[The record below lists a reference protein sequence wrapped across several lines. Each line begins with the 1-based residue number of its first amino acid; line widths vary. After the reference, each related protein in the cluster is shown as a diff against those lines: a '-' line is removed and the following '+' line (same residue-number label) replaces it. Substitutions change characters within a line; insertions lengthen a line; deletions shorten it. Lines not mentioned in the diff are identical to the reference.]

1 MLFSALGGLCGSGGT
16 TAFLGRKP
24 GFFRSSEFF
33 FICLLVFCCP
43 YLCLYY
49 VAIQGTPTLVLCLC
63 GAQRITRLQ
72 LVVCLWDGKAQGEWV
87 EVIRKISMVHYFSSK
102 WNPCHRFSYMLKHR
116 NPCESVLPPCVF
128 FIKVLQVCLTTLWC
142 PVSYLMTSSYLSD
155 SETKSKERSASTS
168 GGRSWQ
174 RNGLTLPPF
183 WSESCPCKTTG
194 NSVRI
199 ASPATVF
206 FMVPSKSMWH
216 LKCGEQNFY
225 SMKLWSRGWQ
235 DWGTYVVGES
245 TVGKHHSGLFS
256 RTPKDQGPVSFPW
269 VPHCCFII
277 PGAGKQAL
285 NFTWIFLSF
294 KDHHF
299 LPYPRTSLCMYALP
313 ALM

>member
-1 MLFSALGGLCGSGGT
+1 MLPSRALLHLSCVCVVPKGSLVCSLWSACGMERPRGSGWRLLERSQWCII
-16 TAFLGRKP
+16 FLLNEIP
-24 GFFRSSEFF
+24 ATGFPTCWSIGIHVKVSY
-33 FICLLVFCCP
+33 LLVC
-43 YLCLYY
+43 
-49 VAIQGTPTLVLCLC
+49 
-63 GAQRITRLQ
+63 
-72 LVVCLWDGKAQGEWV
+72 
-87 EVIRKISMVHYFSSK
+87 
-102 WNPCHRFSYMLKHR
+102 
-116 NPCESVLPPCVF
+116 F

-235 DWGTYVVGES
+235 DWETYVVGES